1 MHYDVVEAQVIGE
14 LSFTVR
20 FADGLSGTVRFLPSY
35 LYGVFEKL
43 KNPDFFNHAAAWGK
57 LALCCITF
65 DGVRAGM
72 LALLIFAICSNANNP
87 AILRCIC
94 RKSPPEL

>member
-43 KNPDFFNHAAAWGK
+43 KNPDFFNQLQVANGFVSWGEDEVD
-57 LALCCITF
+57 LAPDSMYEVISEK
-65 DGVRAGM
+65 GEW
-72 LALLIFAICSNANNP
+72 LLS
-87 AILRCIC
+87 
-94 RKSPPEL
+94 